1 MRENDEFYVGYL
13 PVPAGQSCFLR
24 RIVAVLLLGVATIGV
39 AFAIGQRDPGP
50 AVWQSDSV
58 QTFNGVVRLHPYPTL
73 EMSSPGGRVTSLLLV
88 DQGKR
93 GVLDRVRDLDGRHVS
108 VHGHRLQRESL
119 QLIELADEANP
130 ITIAGELAAPASG
143 PAVRPDR
150 VTLQG
155 EIIDPKCHGGTM
167 KPGDG
172 KTHKAC
178 AVLCI
183 RGGIPPI
190 FASPLTD
197 GSLRYYVIL
206 DRDGR
211 PLSGESLEAILPFVA
226 DPVQVIGDIGHDG
239 DHWQIRLSAA
249 DIRRL

>member
-1 MRENDEFYVGYL
+1 
-13 PVPAGQSCFLR
+13 
-24 RIVAVLLLGVATIGV
+24 
-39 AFAIGQRDPGP
+39 
-50 AVWQSDSV
+50 
-58 QTFNGVVRLHPYPTL
+58 
-73 EMSSPGGRVTSLLLV
+73 
-88 DQGKR
+88 
-93 GVLDRVRDLDGRHVS
+93 
-108 VHGHRLQRESL
+108 
-119 QLIELADEANP
+119 
-130 ITIAGELAAPASG
+130 
-143 PAVRPDR
+143 
-150 VTLQG
+150 
-155 EIIDPKCHGGTM
+155 M